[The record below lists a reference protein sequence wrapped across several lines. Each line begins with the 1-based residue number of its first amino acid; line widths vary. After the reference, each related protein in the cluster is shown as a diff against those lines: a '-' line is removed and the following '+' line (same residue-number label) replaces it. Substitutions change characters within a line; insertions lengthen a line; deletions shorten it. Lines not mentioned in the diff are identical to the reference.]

1 MFTIFSSIEILLSEY
16 GTVRHVTAIHI
27 IIFIDSLLVS
37 LLVFFVSTN
46 TAEETTFERQTNKF
60 TLELIIIEVLAA
72 VKQYTSRIYPVL
84 C

>member
-1 MFTIFSSIEILLSEY
+1 MVEKP
-16 GTVRHVTAIHI
+16 
-27 IIFIDSLLVS
+27 
-37 LLVFFVSTN
+37 LLVFVVSTN